1 MNEVIYVRYSSS
13 KQKDTSI
20 EAQLK
25 EFKEYCRN
33 NNYKVIMN
41 LNLQK
46 IERRI

>member
-13 KQKDTSI
+13 KQEDTSI

-25 EFKEYCRN
+25 EFKEYYRN